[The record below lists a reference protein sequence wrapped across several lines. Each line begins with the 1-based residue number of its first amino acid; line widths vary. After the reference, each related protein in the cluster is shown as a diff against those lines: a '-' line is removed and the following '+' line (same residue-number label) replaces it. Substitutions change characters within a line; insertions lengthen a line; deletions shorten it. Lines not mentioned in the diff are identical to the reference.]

1 MLVKEL
7 KKKPGRHCKLG
18 SPNFYGF
25 AGFPPAVPFIS
36 IYVYRTGYVLRLLI
50 KVVISYP
57 VIAIIQYKRHVI
69 GKVRHLERE
78 NQGCPDSPGAPR

>member
-1 MLVKEL
+1 LAA
-7 KKKPGRHCKLG
+7 RAF
-18 SPNFYGF
+18 NGF

-36 IYVYRTGYVLRLLI
+36 IYVYHTGYVLHLLI

-57 VIAIIQYKRHVI
+57 VIAIIQYKRRVI

-78 NQGCPDSPGAPR
+78 NQGYPDHTQVTRG